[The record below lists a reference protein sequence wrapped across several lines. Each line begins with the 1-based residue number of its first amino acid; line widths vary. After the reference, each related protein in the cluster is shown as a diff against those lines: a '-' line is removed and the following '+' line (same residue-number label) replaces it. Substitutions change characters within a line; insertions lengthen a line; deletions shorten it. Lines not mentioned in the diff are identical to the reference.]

1 MTELSVWMGP
11 SLAGAAAGLGV
22 AVPMGAMSVL
32 LLQEA
37 IRSRRAAVAGAT
49 GIAVVDFG
57 YAALAVAVG
66 PWVASHVA
74 PIEAWV
80 RLAAATILLTIA
92 TQGLRPRPTP
102 PAPGPEPG
110 STPPNPRRG
119 RAKGARGRAGQG
131 APAPTA
137 PGTPGGPHAPGP
149 EPRPAAADGT
159 AGVQPRTAGTG
170 AAGAGPATAAD
181 GVAGAELRMAGSGDA
196 PSRRRDRAE
205 GAESGRAAPTSPGG
219 PQAPGAEPRP
229 TAADGTAGAQPRTA
243 GTGAAGAGPA
253 TAADG
258 VAGARATPGAELRA
272 AGAWRVF
279 GRYVALTAVNPT
291 TALYFAA
298 LTTAQGSELHG
309 GAAATAFVGG
319 VLLASLAWQQ
329 FLAALGSFAGSRI
342 SPAVRN
348 WSFRLGYGLVA
359 AYALKV
365 ALPLPWSA

>member
-1 MTELSVWMGP
+1 MSPG
-11 SLAGAAAGLGV
+11 LAGAAAGLGV
-22 AVPMGAMSVL
+22 AMPMGAMSVL

-37 IRSRRAAVAGAT
+37 IRSRRAAVAGAA

-74 PIEAWV
+74 PVEAWV

-92 TQGLRPRPTP
+92 THGLWPR
-102 PAPGPEPG
+102 
-110 STPPNPRRG
+110 
-119 RAKGARGRAGQG
+119 
-131 APAPTA
+131 
-137 PGTPGGPHAPGP
+137 
-149 EPRPAAADGT
+149 
-159 AGVQPRTAGTG
+159 PRTAGPEARPAATGG
-170 AAGAGPATAAD
+170 AAGAR
-181 GVAGAELRMAGSGDA
+181 V
-196 PSRRRDRAE
+196 
-205 GAESGRAAPTSPGG
+205 
-219 PQAPGAEPRP
+219 
-229 TAADGTAGAQPRTA
+229 TA
-243 GTGAAGAGPA
+243 GTKPRPAGPGPEGRAGGAG
-253 TAADG
+253 
-258 VAGARATPGAELRA
+258 GARGA
-272 AGAWRVF
+272 GRVF

-298 LTTAQGSELHG
+298 LTTAQGSELRS

-329 FLAALGSFAGSRI
+329 FLAAVGAFAGARI
-342 SPAVRN
+342 SPTVRN